1 MARVGMTALIEELRS
16 LTEAGTSE
24 YTLGTTVYWSD
35 NALQDIM
42 DLHRLDVRFSQLQAQ
57 PDHVSGGSLVYYDY
71 KSEYG
76 YLEATTGGTSIAY
89 LQDSTGATLGTAL
102 WSADYRRGLF
112 TFVNTTNGTVVYLTG
127 RSYDINAAAADVWRR
142 KAAHYA
148 PSSFNFS
155 TDNHSISRAQVYD
168 HAMEMVSFFENISG
182 DGLNVV
188 QRYRSDM

>member
-16 LTEAGTSE
+16 LTEAGTAE
-24 YTLGTTVYWSD
+24 YTLGTTVYWQD
-35 NALQDIM
+35 NALQDIL
-42 DLHRLDVRFSQLQAQ
+42 DIHRLDLRFMQLQAY
-57 PDHVSGGSLVYYDY
+57 PDHVFGGSLVYKDY
-71 KSEYG
+71 LSQYG
-76 YLEATTGGTSIAY
+76 YLEQTTGGTAILY

-102 WSADYRRGLF
+102 WNADYRRGMF
-112 TFVNTTNGTVVYLTG
+112 TFVNTTNGTAVYLTG
-127 RSYDINAAAADVWRR
+127 RSYDLNAAAADVWRR

-148 PSSFNFS
+148 PSSFDFS

-168 HAMEMVSFFENISG
+168 HAIAMTSFFENMSG